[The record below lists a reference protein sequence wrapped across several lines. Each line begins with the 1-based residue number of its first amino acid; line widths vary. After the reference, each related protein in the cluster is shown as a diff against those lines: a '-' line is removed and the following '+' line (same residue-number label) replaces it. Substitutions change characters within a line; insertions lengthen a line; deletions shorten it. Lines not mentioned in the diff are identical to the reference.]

1 MDAAAGAKEGVKV
14 SLWHFGDIDA
24 ARFNVRFLAP
34 FGHQHM
40 ARLSIWP
47 AYVGY

>member
-24 ARFNVRFLAP
+24 ARFNVRFLA
-34 FGHQHM
+34 
-40 ARLSIWP
+40 LSDISIWP